1 MVGQD
6 LSHRDLGVASRGAV
20 WMDFFRSKFCIS
32 GAESGDCV
40 SPIYF
45 SLSMVLRAHV
55 RYAKEQF
62 EREDLKDTTEEE
74 RESLG
79 RAS

>member
-45 SLSMVLRAHV
+45 SLSMVSRAHV
-55 RYAKEQF
+55 RYAIKQSG
-62 EREDLKDTTEEE
+62 REDLKDTTEE
-74 RESLG
+74 G
-79 RAS
+79 KDY